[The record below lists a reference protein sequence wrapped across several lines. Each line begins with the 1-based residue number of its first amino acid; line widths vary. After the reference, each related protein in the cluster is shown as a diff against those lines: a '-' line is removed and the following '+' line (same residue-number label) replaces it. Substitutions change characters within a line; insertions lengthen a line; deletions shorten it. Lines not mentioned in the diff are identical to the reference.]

1 MKFTSLTANNFLTLG
16 RASIHLDGR
25 GLNVIQGVN
34 DADTS
39 AHSNG
44 AGKSS
49 LVDAL
54 CWCLFGSTA
63 RGVKGDAVVNRTAK
77 KDTEVFV
84 KMVNGATEYIV
95 VRYRKHK
102 EFKNSLRL
110 LSRTAGDEGMAPAD
124 LSKGTD
130 ADTQKEVERVLGC
143 SQEVFLAAVY
153 SGQEIMPDLPKMG
166 DRDLKRLIEEAA
178 GLQRIELAYEEARS
192 RRLEVQGA
200 MTANSTKVDS
210 VKVRIA
216 RDESALLLKTDSAN
230 AWDAARADRVT
241 NARATVIATTAQLTE
256 AAAVLKTNKPAYD
269 AHKAEVATIDASLGE
284 HSAIEGAARAAE
296 TAATRADSGIDR
308 AGLANARSVVA
319 TIVDQIANADVEMA
333 KPCDE
338 CGKPHTADEKAE
350 YIAHREKR
358 LTDARA
364 NLALVEAKVRDQL
377 AAAVT
382 ARNTAT
388 KARAKVPDVSATN
401 ARRAE
406 LVKQIDAFENEVK
419 AARRLQQDVEAAKLA
434 LATRESEVNPFS
446 DAVTTLKGQI
456 AADAASLAALNEA
469 QEGLRKRLEIADAVV
484 KVFGPAGVRAQIL
497 DTVTPFLNDRTAD
510 YLSALSDGAIT
521 ATWSTLT
528 RAASG
533 DLKEKFSIEVSSTTG
548 GDSFLS
554 LSGGEKRKV
563 RLATALALQDLVAS
577 RATQPIDLW
586 IGDEVDDAL
595 DPAGLERLMTI
606 LERKARERGTVLII
620 SHNDLADWCDQIT
633 TVRKKDGYST
643 VEGSLSC
650 V

>member
-1 MKFTSLTANNFLTLG
+1 MKFTSLSATNFLTLG
-16 RASIHLDGR
+16 KAHIQLADR
-25 GLNVIQGVN
+25 GLNVIQGIN

-39 AHSNG
+39 ANSNG

-49 LVDAL
+49 VADAL
-54 CWCLFGSTA
+54 CWALFGSTA
-63 RGVKGDAVVNRTAK
+63 RGVKGDGVVNRTAK
-77 KDTEVFV
+77 KDTSVV
-84 KMVNGATEYIV
+84 VTMVNGATEYRV

-102 EFKNSLRL
+102 EHKNALRL
-110 LSRTAGDEGMAPAD
+110 FTGEVGASFAD

-130 ADTQKEVERVLGC
+130 AETQKEVERVLGC

-166 DRDLKRLIEEAA
+166 DRDLKRLIEEAS

-200 MTANSTKVDS
+200 MTANATKVDS

-241 NARATVIATTAQLTE
+241 TARATVTATTAQLTE
-256 AAAVLKTNKPAYD
+256 VAAVLKTNKPAYD
-269 AHKAEVATIDASLGE
+269 AHKTEVATIDASLGE
-284 HSAIEGAARAAE
+284 HSAIESAARAAE

-308 AGLANARSVVA
+308 TGLTNARSVVA
-319 TIVDQIANADVEMA
+319 TIEDQIANADVEMA

-358 LTDARA
+358 LVDARA
-364 NLALVEAKVRDQL
+364 NLALVEAKVREQL
-377 AAAVT
+377 VAAKA
-382 ARNTAT
+382 ARDAAT
-388 KARAKVPDVSATN
+388 LLRSRVPDVSATN

-406 LVKQIDAFENEVK
+406 LVKQIEAFENEVK

-456 AADAASLAALNEA
+456 AADAAALTALNEA
-469 QEGLRKRLEIADAVV
+469 QEGHRKKLEIADAVV
-484 KVFGPAGVRAQIL
+484 KVFGPAGVRAHIL

-510 YLSALSDGAIT
+510 YLSALSDGAMT
-521 ATWSTLT
+521 AVWSTLT

-533 DLKEKFSIEVSSTTG
+533 DLKEKFSIEVNSTTG
-548 GDSFLS
+548 GDTFLA

-586 IGDEVDDAL
+586 IGDEVDDAM
-595 DPAGLERLMTI
+595 DPSGMERFMTI

>member
-1 MKFTSLTANNFLTLG
+1 MKFTSLSATNFLTLG
-16 RASIHLDGR
+16 KAHIQLADR
-25 GLNVIQGVN
+25 GLNVIQGIN

-39 AHSNG
+39 ANSNG

-49 LVDAL
+49 VADAL
-54 CWCLFGSTA
+54 CWALFGSTA
-63 RGVKGDAVVNRTAK
+63 RGVKGDGVVNRTAK
-77 KDTEVFV
+77 KDTSVV
-84 KMVNGATEYIV
+84 VTMVNGATEYRV

-102 EFKNSLRL
+102 EHKNALRL
-110 LSRTAGDEGMAPAD
+110 FTGEVGASFAD

-130 ADTQKEVERVLGC
+130 AETQKEVERVLGC

-166 DRDLKRLIEEAA
+166 DRDLKRLIEEAS

-200 MTANSTKVDS
+200 MTANATKVDS

-241 NARATVIATTAQLTE
+241 TARATVTATTAQLTE
-256 AAAVLKTNKPAYD
+256 VAAVLKTNKPAYD
-269 AHKAEVATIDASLGE
+269 AHKTEVATIDASLGE
-284 HSAIEGAARAAE
+284 HSAIESAARAAE

-308 AGLANARSVVA
+308 TGLTNARSVVA
-319 TIVDQIANADVEMA
+319 TIEDQIANADVEMA

-358 LTDARA
+358 LVDARA
-364 NLALVEAKVRDQL
+364 NLALVEAKVREQL
-377 AAAVT
+377 VAAKA
-382 ARNTAT
+382 ARDAAT
-388 KARAKVPDVSATN
+388 LLRSRVPDVSATN

-406 LVKQIDAFENEVK
+406 LVKQIEAFENEVK

-434 LATRESEVNPFS
+434 LTTRESEVNPFS

-456 AADAASLAALNEA
+456 AADAAALTALNEA
-469 QEGLRKRLEIADAVV
+469 QEGHRKKLEIADAVV
-484 KVFGPAGVRAQIL
+484 KVFGPAGVRAHIL

-510 YLSALSDGAIT
+510 YLSALSDGAMT
-521 ATWSTLT
+521 AVWSTLT

-533 DLKEKFSIEVSSTTG
+533 DLKEKFSIEVNSTTG
-548 GDSFLS
+548 GDTFLA

-586 IGDEVDDAL
+586 IGDEVDDAM
-595 DPAGLERLMTI
+595 DPSGMERFMTI